1 MSQTK
6 SIPTEQEW
14 NEWLQ
19 HPVTQAFRRCLQ
31 VERERLH
38 NVWEAGQFS
47 GETSD
52 ETAALNIMAAA
63 EARLLGDMQQMD
75 YSDLI
80 HKLGEDE

>member
-1 MSQTK
+1 M
-6 SIPTEQEW
+6 
-14 NEWLQ
+14 
-19 HPVTQAFRRCLQ
+19 
-31 VERERLH
+31 ERERLH

-52 ETAALNIMAAA
+52 ETAALTIMAAA